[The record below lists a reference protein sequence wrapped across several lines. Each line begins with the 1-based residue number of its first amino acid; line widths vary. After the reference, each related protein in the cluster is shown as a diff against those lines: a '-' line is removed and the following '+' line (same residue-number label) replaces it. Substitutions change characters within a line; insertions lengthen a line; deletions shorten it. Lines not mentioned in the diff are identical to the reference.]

1 MAHRTIH
8 LFELSLMFVIACIV
22 IFRCK
27 FPVVS
32 GNFTSSDV
40 NSPQGGRAQQ
50 VFESASGNFTLSD
63 VNRSPQGSR
72 TQQIFSESPGE
83 THRTGTIFLTP
94 ENGDA
99 DKQTRAKRQ
108 TKNSITRKR
117 ILQPDAHA
125 AANAAKKRRF
135 LIQV

>member
-1 MAHRTIH
+1 MTHRNIH
-8 LFELSLMFVIACIV
+8 FFELSLVFVIAIL
-22 IFRCK
+22 RCK

-50 VFESASGNFTLSD
+50 LFASASGNFALSD

-72 TQQIFSESPGE
+72 TQQILAESPGG
-83 THRTGTIFLTP
+83 TQRTGTIFLTP

-125 AANAAKKRRF
+125 AANVAKKRRF
-135 LIQV
+135 FIQD

>member
-1 MAHRTIH
+1 
-8 LFELSLMFVIACIV
+8 
-22 IFRCK
+22 
-27 FPVVS
+27 VVS

-50 VFESASGNFTLSD
+50 IFACASGNFTLSD

-72 TQQIFSESPGE
+72 TQQMFSESPGG
-83 THRTGTIFLTP
+83 TQRTGTIFLTP

-108 TKNSITRKR
+108 TKNSSTRRR

-125 AANAAKKRRF
+125 AANVAKKRRF